1 MPNLPRF
8 YRTHIGP
15 AVEYHTPARDGEV
28 RHELL
33 FRYAAEADNM
43 DGMEL
48 IYDQCCRLQEAIDAL
63 VREKVA
69 EQRRADALQE
79 AVNAYKA
86 LLEGKVTQ

>member
-1 MPNLPRF
+1 MPSLPRF
-8 YRTHIGP
+8 YRTHVGP
-15 AVEYHTPARDGEV
+15 AVEYHTPVRD
-28 RHELL
+28 
-33 FRYAAEADNM
+33 AAEADNM
-43 DGMEL
+43 DGLEL

-86 LLEGKVTQ
+86 MLEGKVTQ